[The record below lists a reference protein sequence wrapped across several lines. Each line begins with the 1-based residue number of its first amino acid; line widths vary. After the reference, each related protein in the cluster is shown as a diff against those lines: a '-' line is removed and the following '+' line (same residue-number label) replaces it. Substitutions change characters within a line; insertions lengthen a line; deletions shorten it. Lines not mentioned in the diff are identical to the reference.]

1 MKEEP
6 VWGNEVVSD
15 KLSTALDT
23 CFSGQTVAA
32 LGFTAV
38 SQQSREIP
46 LMRADLPKRHV
57 TSSALQGLQLMTNDY
72 IKGNAG
78 FYMTLEGFSN
88 SICISREMR
97 THGREDSIFSSLSP
111 ARSCYHSNKR
121 LRVPL
126 VSSAHG
132 RQILTRELSGLESL
146 SYAYSAADY
155 HGRKYFCG
163 NYTEWHGQPT
173 FSRCS
178 SSFLGR
184 APSEHHVAAPTTDS
198 TPTSND
204 AGTRKAERRDR
215 RQHNCN
221 SR

>member
-1 MKEEP
+1 MVLLEWTIYGFSGEKKIGLLASQRRSFWQSWVNKNEPQHIPPVKCIKWLCMKEEP
-6 VWGNEVVSD
+6 VWGNEVVND

-111 ARSCYHSNKR
+111 ARSCSHSNKR
-121 LRVPL
+121 PRVPL
-126 VSSAHG
+126 VSNAHG
-132 RQILTRELSGLESL
+132 RKIPTHELSGLEL
-146 SYAYSAADY
+146 
-155 HGRKYFCG
+155 CP
-163 NYTEWHGQPT
+163 Q
-173 FSRCS
+173 C
-178 SSFLGR
+178 
-184 APSEHHVAAPTTDS
+184 
-198 TPTSND
+198 
-204 AGTRKAERRDR
+204 
-215 RQHNCN
+215 C
-221 SR
+221 